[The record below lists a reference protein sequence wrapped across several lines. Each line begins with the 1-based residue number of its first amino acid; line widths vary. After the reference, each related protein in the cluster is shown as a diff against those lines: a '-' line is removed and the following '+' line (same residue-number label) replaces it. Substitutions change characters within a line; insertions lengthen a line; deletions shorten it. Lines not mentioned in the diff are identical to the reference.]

1 MERKVVKK
9 QYSSKNC
16 LICGVDNK
24 LGLHTEFYELD
35 NGDVVGVF
43 KTLEEHQSY
52 PGRVH
57 GGIAAALL
65 DETVGR
71 VINMKEKDT
80 WGVTIELQVKYRK
93 PIPLCTELRVV
104 GRITKNTHRM
114 FEGEGEILLEDGTV
128 AATGKARYMKIPVE
142 KIASGEFSEDD
153 WFIEEKESDPTSFDL
168 PEVKK

>member
-9 QYSSKNC
+9 QYSSKKC

-93 PIPLCTELRVV
+93 PIPLCTELKVV

-142 KIASGEFSEDD
+142 RIASGEFSEDD

>member
-16 LICGVDNK
+16 LICGVNNK

-57 GGIAAALL
+57 GGIAGALL

-71 VINMKEKDT
+71 VINLIEKDT

>member
-57 GGIAAALL
+57 GGIAGALL

-71 VINMKEKDT
+71 VINLIEKDT